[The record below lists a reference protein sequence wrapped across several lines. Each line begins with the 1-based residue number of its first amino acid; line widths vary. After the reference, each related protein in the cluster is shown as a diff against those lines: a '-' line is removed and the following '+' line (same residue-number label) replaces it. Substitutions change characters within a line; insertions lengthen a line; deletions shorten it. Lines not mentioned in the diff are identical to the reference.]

1 MNAAVHKALSAK
13 TIAVVGLSKDPS
25 KPSHEVA
32 SYLQANGFRII
43 PINPTADFILGE
55 KSYRSLLDLPED
67 IKRQLDV
74 IDIFRRPEDVPMV
87 VQEASQ
93 MHLDYVRPSV
103 VWMQLG
109 IISETA
115 AKMVRDAGMEVVM
128 DRCMKIE
135 RERTLV

>member
-1 MNAAVHKALSAK
+1 MNAAVHKALNAK

-87 VQEASQ
+87 VEEAIKI
-93 MHLDYVRPSV
+93 HLDYLRPSV

-115 AKMVRDAGMEVVM
+115 AKMARDAGMEVVM

-135 RERTLV
+135 HKRTLM

>member
-1 MNAAVHKALSAK
+1 MDAAVHKALSAK

-87 VQEASQ
+87 VEEAIKI
-93 MHLDYVRPSV
+93 HLNYLRPSV
-103 VWMQLG
+103 VWIQLG

-115 AKMVRDAGMEVVM
+115 AKMARDAGMEVVM